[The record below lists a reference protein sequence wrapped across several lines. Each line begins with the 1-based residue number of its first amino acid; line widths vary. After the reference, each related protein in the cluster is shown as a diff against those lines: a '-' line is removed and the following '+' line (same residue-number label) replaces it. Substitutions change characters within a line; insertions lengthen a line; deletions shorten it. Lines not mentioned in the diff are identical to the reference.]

1 MLPSLSAGT
10 FECGRPQ
17 IVFECS
23 WCAIT
28 IEPQN
33 LARRSSFGVC
43 QEAAQ
48 PPMPSLIMAMVADSG
63 MSADIVAPVR
73 RDICFAGVQSK

>member
-1 MLPSLSAGT
+1 MTNPDIPHPDDVSLCLSRVRAKSHSSRTTLALSSSRERRSHSSMLPSLSAGT

-28 IEPQN
+28 IEPKLCASQ
-33 LARRSSFGVC
+33 
-43 QEAAQ
+43 
-48 PPMPSLIMAMVADSG
+48 
-63 MSADIVAPVR
+63 
-73 RDICFAGVQSK
+73 